1 MRKTADL
8 ISAISYLISVAYI
21 AAALIAAT
29 MNPRSLLIKVGHG
42 NIPGIIPFIVGL
54 LLALTGIA
62 IFNHRCEVS
71 ILKQRTIALIW
82 LSSASMCY
90 WPLHGC
96 AVGNL
101 FPNPSPFIAP
111 LIIALIDAIPP
122 ISNKRIVLIGVTGL
136 SVLVMYGQC
145 GGTVFAAL
153 SILPYVISVIALAY
167 GIFESLKL
175 PVTADCR
182 IGLVLM
188 FFVMFIGCIAV
199 VITIII
205 NHLSFPV
212 TDSLLCFVYLSI
224 MGIAA
229 SLFCIFK

>member
-1 MRKTADL
+1 MHKTDDL
-8 ISAISYLISVAYI
+8 ISIVSYLVSAAYLAAELVAV
-21 AAALIAAT
+21 L
-29 MNPRSLLIKVGHG
+29 MNPESILVTVGYS
-42 NIPGIIPFIVGL
+42 NIPGLIPYIVGL
-54 LLALTGIA
+54 LLALAAIA
-62 IFNHRCEVS
+62 IFNRNSEVS
-71 ILKQRTIALIW
+71 ILKQRTIALVW
-82 LSSASMCY
+82 VSSASMCY

-96 AVGNL
+96 RLESL
-101 FPNPSPFIAP
+101 FPNPSPLIAP
-111 LIIALIDAIPP
+111 LVIALIHAIPP
-122 ISNKRIVLIGVTGL
+122 VSSKKVLPIGVTTL
-136 SVLVMYGQC
+136 SIFVMYGQC
-145 GGTVFAAL
+145 NTKTFAAL

-175 PVTADCR
+175 PVTANCR

-205 NHLSFPV
+205 NHLSFPI
-212 TDSLLCFVYLSI
+212 TDNLLCFVYLSI